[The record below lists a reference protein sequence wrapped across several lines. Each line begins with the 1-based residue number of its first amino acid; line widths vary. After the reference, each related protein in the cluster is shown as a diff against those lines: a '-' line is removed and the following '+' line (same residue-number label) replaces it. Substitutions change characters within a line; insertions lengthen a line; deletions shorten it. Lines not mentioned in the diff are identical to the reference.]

1 MGRSKFKTQD
11 LAVDAT
17 ENVQSAPSS
26 GSIIAHHLREHWV
39 QALAEMQ
46 DAREIGQWVTEQR
59 ELLMLGIRPPQDGI
73 DACRSFTALADAVV
87 RRLFQ
92 LAIERSHVAHPPEI
106 AVAATGG
113 YGRME
118 LSPHSDIDITF
129 IPERDGDAVTDR
141 IIREIFRLLMD
152 VMMEYGRLKVGYA
165 YRLIEDCA
173 TLDHTTQTTLV
184 DARLVAGSRHI
195 FARFLE
201 EFWVHFNPTDF
212 LFRKIM
218 ERRQV
223 RSRFGTTPYLVEPNI
238 KEGAGGL
245 RDIHLVRWLGAGWAG
260 LPTAGEWEQL
270 VTREWLTPEDADH
283 LIQAQEFLLRVRNHL
298 HILAGEQRD
307 VLTAAKQEQI
317 AARLGYQPRDHTPA
331 VEHFMHDYYRHA
343 ADAHRICEEVIRR
356 VEHGRH
362 VLGIGLDCERK
373 EVIPAQNL
381 LQREDPVWMV
391 WAVRLAQEYELSLSM
406 PLQRLMQQTVQQRPS
421 THDAKHLA
429 ETFLSILRAPS
440 GVARALRQM
449 ADTGVLGWILPEFE
463 ATRTL
468 IPYDPSHE
476 FTVGEHT
483 LRVIENIEA
492 LNTVIDANYADYR
505 RIFQETPHREILYLA
520 ALLHDAGK
528 ANPHVEHGEAGAQ
541 MAQEV
546 GRRLQLSEDAIADLA
561 FLVRHHLLMAETS
574 RLRDLNLDETIRDFV
589 HVVDTIERLN
599 MLYILTYAD
608 THAVGSGQWTEVKA
622 AFLRE
627 LHRKAE
633 RFLVTSEAV
642 EHAPPDIGRFRRRLA
657 KELSLENLPEDLV
670 TRHLNQMPATYLL
683 NTPQEQIGLHI
694 RMVQEAI
701 RGAPQLAFQT
711 PPDASVTELTVC
723 TIDDPEPGLLAKIAG
738 VLYAGQVAVH
748 AANVFTRSGEIKI
761 ALDTLWVDYRGRPI
775 PPSKRAEIEEH
786 MVAVLT
792 GEMSVSDLL
801 QRRRRVEQS
810 RPELVSLVVHHD
822 LSEQFTVIE
831 VRTTEHIGMLYWVC
845 RALSRLG
852 WNIHSAKLSTWAGKA
867 VGVFYITDAQGNK
880 IRADAQRLR
889 DALAEGVAAL

>member
-1 MGRSKFKTQD
+1 MSRVKSKKQD
-11 LAVDAT
+11 SPDAVQAGACT
-17 ENVQSAPSS
+17 TPSS
-26 GSIIAHHLREHWV
+26 DSIIALHLREEWV
-39 QALAEMQ
+39 HALAEMQ
-46 DAREIGQWVTEQR
+46 DAREIGQWITEQR
-59 ELLMLGIRPPQDGI
+59 EQLMHHIQPHQDGLHT
-73 DACRSFTALADAVV
+73 CRSFTALADAVV

-92 LAIERSHVAHPPEI
+92 LAVQRAHVAQPPEI

-129 IPERDGDAVTDR
+129 IPERDGDATTDR
-141 IIREIFRLLMD
+141 IIREMFRLLMD
-152 VMMEYGRLKVGYA
+152 VMMEYGHLKVGYA

-184 DARLVAGSRHI
+184 DARLVTGSRHI

-201 EFWVHFNPTDF
+201 EFWANFNPTDF
-212 LFRKIM
+212 LFRKIA

-223 RSRFGTTPYLVEPNI
+223 RARYGTTPYLVEPNV

-245 RDIHLVRWLGAGWAG
+245 RDIHLVRWLAAGWAG

-270 VTREWLTPEDADH
+270 VAREWLTPEDADRLMEAH
-283 LIQAQEFLLRVRNHL
+283 EFLLRVRNHL
-298 HILAGEQRD
+298 HVLAGEQRD
-307 VLTAAKQEQI
+307 VLTPSKQEQI
-317 AARLGYQPRDHTPA
+317 ASRLGYEPGEHAPP
-331 VEHFMHDYYRHA
+331 VEQFMHDYYLHA

-356 VEHGRH
+356 VEQGRH

-391 WAVRLAQEYELSLSM
+391 WAVRLALEYDLNLST
-406 PLQRLMQQTVQQRPS
+406 PLQRLMRQTAQRKPT
-421 THDAKHLA
+421 THDPKHLA
-429 ETFLSILRAPS
+429 ETFLAILRAPS
-440 GVARALRQM
+440 GVARALRQL

-468 IPYDPSHE
+468 IPYDPSHN

-483 LRVIENIEA
+483 LRVIENVDA
-492 LNTVIDANYADYR
+492 LNSITDPNYADYR

-528 ANPHVEHGEAGAQ
+528 ANPHMEHAEAGAQ

-546 GRRLQLSEDAIADLA
+546 GKRLYLSEDAIADLV

-574 RLRDLNLDETIRDFV
+574 RLRDLNLEETIRDFV
-589 HVVDTIERLN
+589 HIVDTVERLN

-633 RFLVTSEAV
+633 RFLMASEAV
-642 EHAPPDIGRFRRRLA
+642 DHAPPDIGRFRRRLA
-657 KELSLENLPEDLV
+657 KELSLENLPEELV

-701 RGAPQLAFQT
+701 QGTPQRAFQT
-711 PPDASVTELTVC
+711 APDASVTELTVC
-723 TIDDPEPGLLAKIAG
+723 AIDDPEPGLLAKIAG

-792 GEMSVSDLL
+792 GELSVAELL
-801 QRRRRVEQS
+801 QRRRRHEQTP
-810 RPELVSLVVHHD
+810 PELVSLVVHHD

-845 RALSRLG
+845 RALSQLG

-867 VGVFYITDAQGNK
+867 VGVFYITDSEGRK
-880 IRADAQRLR
+880 IHADAQRLK
-889 DALAEGVAAL
+889 DTLAEGAEAL

>member
-1 MGRSKFKTQD
+1 MSRWKPKTQSE
-11 LAVDAT
+11 AMPAQQ
-17 ENVQSAPSS
+17 NVHAAPSS
-26 GSIIAHHLREHWV
+26 GSIMALHLREDWV
-39 QALAEMQ
+39 QTLAEMQ
-46 DAREIGQWVTEQR
+46 DAREIGQWITEQR
-59 ELLMLGIRPPQDGI
+59 EQLMHDTQPPRDGR

-92 LAIERSHVAHPPEI
+92 LAIQRAHVAHPPEI

-129 IPERDGDAVTDR
+129 IPERDGDPTTDR
-141 IIREIFRLLMD
+141 IIREMFRLLMD

-173 TLDHTTQTTLV
+173 TLDHTTQTSLV

-212 LFRKIM
+212 LFRKMM
-218 ERRQV
+218 ERRQM
-223 RSRFGTTPYLVEPNI
+223 RARHGTTPYLVEPNV

-270 VTREWLTPEDADH
+270 VARGWLTPEDADL

-317 AARLGYQPRDHTPA
+317 AARLGYQPRDRTPA
-331 VEHFMHDYYRHA
+331 VEQFMHDYYLHA
-343 ADAHRICEEVIRR
+343 AAAHRICEQVIQR
-356 VEHGRH
+356 VEQGRH

-391 WAVRLAQEYELSLSM
+391 WAVRLAQEYELNLST
-406 PLQRLMQQTVQQRPS
+406 PLQELMRQTVQRQPTSRDP
-421 THDAKHLA
+421 KHLA

-468 IPYDPSHE
+468 IPYDPSHD

-492 LNTVIDANYADYR
+492 LNTTTDPSYADYR

-528 ANPHVEHGEAGAQ
+528 ANPQMDHAEAGAQ

-546 GRRLQLSEDAIADLA
+546 GKRLHLSEDAIADLV
-561 FLVRHHLLMAETS
+561 FLVKHHLLMAETS

-589 HVVDTIERLN
+589 HTVDTIDRLN

-633 RFLVTSEAV
+633 RSLMASEAV

-657 KELSLENLPEDLV
+657 KELSLENLPEELV

-683 NTPQEQIGLHI
+683 NTAQEQIGLHI

-701 RGAPQLAFQT
+701 KGVPQLAFQT

-723 TIDDPEPGLLAKIAG
+723 AVDDPEPGLLAKIAG

-792 GEMSVSDLL
+792 GEMSVTGLL
-801 QRRRRVEQS
+801 QRRRRTEQT
-810 RPELVSLVVHHD
+810 RPELVNLVVHHD

-845 RALSRLG
+845 RALSQLG

-867 VGVFYITDAQGNK
+867 VGVFYITDAEGNK
-880 IRADAQRLR
+880 IRADAQRLKET
-889 DALAEGVAAL
+889 LAEGVEAL

>member
-1 MGRSKFKTQD
+1 MSRLEPETKEV
-11 LAVDAT
+11 AVGPQED
-17 ENVQSAPSS
+17 VHVLPSS
-26 GSIIAHHLREHWV
+26 DSIIAVHLREEWIRK
-39 QALAEMQ
+39 LDEMQ
-46 DAREIGQWVTEQR
+46 DAREIGQWIAEQR
-59 ELLMLGIRPPQDGI
+59 EQLMQEIQPPHDGLS
-73 DACRSFTALADAVV
+73 ACRSFTALADAVV
-87 RRLFQ
+87 RRLFY
-92 LAIERSHVAHPPEI
+92 LAIQRAHVTHPPEI

-129 IPERDGDAVTDR
+129 IPERDGDATTDR
-141 IIREIFRLLMD
+141 TIREMFRLLMD
-152 VMMEYGRLKVGYA
+152 VMMEYGHLKVGYA

-173 TLDHTTQTTLV
+173 TLDHTTQSTLL
-184 DARLVAGSRHI
+184 DARLVTGSRHI

-201 EFWVHFNPTDF
+201 EFWANFNPTDF

-223 RSRFGTTPYLVEPNI
+223 RARYGTTPYLVEPNI

-245 RDIHLVRWLGAGWAG
+245 RDIHLVRWLAAGWAG

-270 VTREWLTPEDADH
+270 VAREWLTPEDADR
-283 LIQAQEFLLRVRNHL
+283 LIQAHEFLLRVRNHL
-298 HILAGEQRD
+298 HVLAGEQRD

-317 AARLGYQPRDHTPA
+317 ASRMEYQAPEHAPA
-331 VEHFMHDYYRHA
+331 VELFMHDYYIHA
-343 ADAHRICEEVIRR
+343 TDAYRICEEVVHR
-356 VEHGRH
+356 VEQGRH

-373 EVIPAQNL
+373 EVIPAPKL

-391 WAVRLAQEYELSLSM
+391 WAVRLAQEYELNLSV
-406 PLQRLMQQTVQQRPS
+406 PLQRLMRQTVQEKPVTRDP
-421 THDAKHLA
+421 KHLA
-429 ETFLSILRAPS
+429 ETFLSIVRAPS

-468 IPYDPSHE
+468 IPYDPSHN

-492 LNTVIDANYADYR
+492 LNSIADPNYADYR
-505 RIFQETPHREILYLA
+505 RIFQETPHREVLYLA
-520 ALLHDAGK
+520 ALVHDAGK
-528 ANPHVEHGEAGAQ
+528 ANPMKDHAEAGAEL
-541 MAQEV
+541 AREV
-546 GRRLQLSEDAIADLA
+546 GKRFYLSEDAIADLV

-589 HVVDTIERLN
+589 HVVDTVERLN

-633 RFLVTSEAV
+633 RFLMASEAV

-670 TRHLNQMPATYLL
+670 ARHLNQMPATYLL

-701 RGAPQLAFQT
+701 KGVPQLAFQT

-723 TIDDPEPGLLAKIAG
+723 AIDDPEPGLLAKIAG

-761 ALDTLWVDYRGRPI
+761 ALDTLWVDYRSRPI
-775 PPSKRAEIEEH
+775 PPAKRAEIEEN
-786 MVAVLT
+786 MKAVLT
-792 GEMSVSDLL
+792 GEVSVAELL
-801 QRRRRVEQS
+801 RQRRRVDQT
-810 RPELVSLVVHHD
+810 RPELVSLVIHHD

-845 RALSRLG
+845 RALSQLG

-867 VGVFYITDAQGNK
+867 VGVFYITDSEGNK
-880 IRADAQRLR
+880 IRADAQRLK
-889 DALAEGVAAL
+889 DTLAEGVEAL

>member
-1 MGRSKFKTQD
+1 MSRWKSRTHRVEFGSRED
-11 LAVDAT
+11 VH
-17 ENVQSAPSS
+17 VVPSS
-26 GSIIAHHLREHWV
+26 DSIIAVHLRDDWT
-39 QALAEMQ
+39 QTLNEMQ
-46 DAREIGQWVTEQR
+46 DAREIGQWIVEQR
-59 ELLMLGIRPPQDGI
+59 EQLMRETQPPHDGLST
-73 DACRSFTALADAVV
+73 CHSFTALADAVV
-87 RRLFQ
+87 RRLFH
-92 LAIERSHVAHPPEI
+92 LATQRAHVAHPPEV

-129 IPERDGDAVTDR
+129 IPERDGDTTTDR
-141 IIREIFRLLMD
+141 IIREMFRLLMD

-184 DARLVAGSRHI
+184 DARLVTGSRHI

-201 EFWVHFNPTDF
+201 EFWANFNPTDF

-218 ERRQV
+218 ERRQI
-223 RSRFGTTPYLVEPNI
+223 RARYGTTPYLVEPNI

-245 RDIHLVRWLGAGWAG
+245 RDIHLVRWLAAGHAG
-260 LPTAGEWEQL
+260 LPTAGEWGQL
-270 VTREWLTPEDADH
+270 VAREWLTPEDADS
-283 LIQAQEFLLRVRNHL
+283 LIRAHEFLLRVRNHL

-307 VLTAAKQEQI
+307 VLTAAKQEQV
-317 AARLGYQPRDHTPA
+317 ASRLEYQPGEHTPA
-331 VEHFMHDYYRHA
+331 VEQFMHDYYLHA
-343 ADAHRICEEVIRR
+343 ASVHRICEEVIHR
-356 VEHGRH
+356 VEQGRH

-381 LQREDPVWMV
+381 LQREDPAWMV
-391 WAVRLAQEYELSLSM
+391 WAVRLAQQYELCLSI
-406 PLQRLMQQTVQQRPS
+406 PLQRLMRETVQQRPI
-421 THDAKHLA
+421 THDPKHLA
-429 ETFLSILRAPS
+429 ETFLSILRAPG

-468 IPYDPSHE
+468 IPYDPSHDL
-476 FTVGEHT
+476 TVGEHT
-483 LRVIENIEA
+483 LRVVENIEA
-492 LNTVIDANYADYR
+492 LNSITDPNYADYR
-505 RIFQETPHREILYLA
+505 RIFQETPHREVLYLA

-528 ANPHVEHGEAGAQ
+528 ANPHVDHAEAGAQ

-546 GRRLQLSEDAIADLA
+546 GKRLYLSDDAIADLV
-561 FLVRHHLLMAETS
+561 FLVKHHLLMAETS

-589 HVVDTIERLN
+589 HIVDTIERLN

-633 RFLVTSEAV
+633 RFLVASEAV
-642 EHAPPDIGRFRRRLA
+642 EHAPPDMGRFRRRLA
-657 KELSLENLPEDLV
+657 KELSLDNLPEDLV
-670 TRHLNQMPATYLL
+670 ARHLNQMPATYLL

-694 RMVQEAI
+694 RMVQEAMK
-701 RGAPQLAFQT
+701 GLPQLAFQT

-723 TIDDPEPGLLAKIAG
+723 AIDDPEPGLLAKIAG

-775 PPSKRAEIEEH
+775 PPSKRAEIEEN

-792 GEMSVSDLL
+792 GEMSVAELL
-801 QRRRRVEQS
+801 RRRRRVEQT
-810 RPELVSLVVHHD
+810 RPELVSLVIHHD

-845 RALSRLG
+845 RALSQLG

-867 VGVFYITDAQGNK
+867 VGVFYITDAEGNK
-880 IRADAQRLR
+880 IRADAQRLK
-889 DALAEGVAAL
+889 DALAEGAGAL